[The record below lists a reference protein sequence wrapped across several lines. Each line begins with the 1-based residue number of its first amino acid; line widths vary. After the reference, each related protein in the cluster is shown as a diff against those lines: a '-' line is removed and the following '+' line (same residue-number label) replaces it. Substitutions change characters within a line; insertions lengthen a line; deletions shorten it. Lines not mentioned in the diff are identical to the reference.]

1 MNREEIKRG
10 EIYYYDFG
18 ERAGSIQSGYRPV
31 IILQDSHL
39 NSYAPTVTVAAMT
52 TAVKKRYLPTH
63 VVIGTSCGLKEPS
76 MVLLEQMQTVNKNQ
90 LKKYIGKINDPNV
103 WKEINRGIRLMFSLQ
118 AQRGNARDIRC
129 LCSRCKQDYMNN
141 AKYIVRRVD
150 PLKKEKERCDKCN
163 NLGYEYFVY
172 EKVRRKKKPVNPLYK
187 EEA

>member
-1 MNREEIKRG
+1 
-10 EIYYYDFG
+10 
-18 ERAGSIQSGYRPV
+18 
-31 IILQDSHL
+31 
-39 NSYAPTVTVAAMT
+39 
-52 TAVKKRYLPTH
+52 
-63 VVIGTSCGLKEPS
+63 

-172 EKVRRKKKPVNPLYK
+172 EKVRRNKKAVNPLYK